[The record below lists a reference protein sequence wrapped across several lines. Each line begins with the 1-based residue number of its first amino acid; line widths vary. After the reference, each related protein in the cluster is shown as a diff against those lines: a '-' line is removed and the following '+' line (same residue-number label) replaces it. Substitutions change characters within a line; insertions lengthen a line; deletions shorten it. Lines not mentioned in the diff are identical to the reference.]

1 MKTYKHYLIFFG
13 TIALAISLGSVMYF
27 VNNDAVRSF
36 GSEIVACTFITD
48 KSFPIGNDGAFSR
61 QMQHIR
67 GHASSVES
75 GGSVY
80 EADTGTDL
88 SEVLAELKP
97 GDVLL
102 LKDGVYPKNLN
113 LRNLHGTEEAQE
125 LRRIF

>member
-1 MKTYKHYLIFFG
+1 
-13 TIALAISLGSVMYF
+13 
-27 VNNDAVRSF
+27 
-36 GSEIVACTFITD
+36 
-48 KSFPIGNDGAFSR
+48 
-61 QMQHIR
+61 MQYIR